1 MSSPRRPGSES
12 VKIRVLLVDM
22 GEFLNR
28 RSGRQITPAEER
40 IGEVRRTSWDKQK
53 EAEATSNNLSIPLSG
68 SFGSP

>member
-1 MSSPRRPGSES
+1 MPSPRPPGSES

-40 IGEVRRTSWDKQK
+40 IGEGASNWDKQK
-53 EAEATSNNLSIPLSG
+53 EAEGISNNLSISLSG
-68 SFGSP
+68 SFASP